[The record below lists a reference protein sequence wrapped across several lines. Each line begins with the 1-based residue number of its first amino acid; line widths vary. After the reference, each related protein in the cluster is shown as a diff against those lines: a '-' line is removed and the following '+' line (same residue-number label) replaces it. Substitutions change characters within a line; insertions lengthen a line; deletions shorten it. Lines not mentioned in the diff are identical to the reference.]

1 MDTLIPTS
9 EVLCEYSQH
18 PLDAAQYGP
27 VDHHGVFLLALL
39 VHEVQVE
46 PERQLEVELD
56 GGALVLPLEGVLQR
70 DVDLGAVE
78 GSVPLVQLP
87 LEAGCVER
95 LLEPLLGRVPHLDLL
110 QELLRTAAAGR

>member
-1 MDTLIPTS
+1 MACRGD
-9 EVLCEYSQH
+9 SQNGH
-18 PLDAAQYGP
+18 LPGEDVRQRVRAR
-27 VDHHGVFLLALL
+27 
-39 VHEVQVE
+39 ET
-46 PERQLEVELD
+46 ERQNKSQPPAD
-56 GGALVLPLEGVLQR
+56 PFIPPKLQR